1 MLWQGL
7 GRRHWGCNQELAR
20 WGKGSLGKTG
30 HRAYWG
36 NSVRSRG
43 GYPSEDGSNIDVTVT
58 VRVRE
63 LVASMTACD
72 VNRGGSYT

>member
-1 MLWQGL
+1 M
-7 GRRHWGCNQELAR
+7 
-20 WGKGSLGKTG
+20 
-30 HRAYWG
+30 
-36 NSVRSRG
+36 RSRG
-43 GYPSEDGSNIDVTVT
+43 GYPSEGGSNIDVIVT